1 MPYQIAVV
9 LFATLLLVIA
19 SCTAPSGT
27 LLKSDFHRNPFST
40 GWRMGGAWRNQ
51 PFAGNWLQPDDDRPG
66 HIVARAG
73 HWESPPAPNS
83 PFEYFR
89 LTFRSKA
96 QSKAYSAAFFYDPAR
111 EEPFD
116 ADCYDS
122 VLPSD
127 RWREQ
132 VRCFRGHP
140 LADRVRIRFQAID
153 APLAVAQVSL
163 QRISR
168 DAGAAWADEL
178 YATLPQLTWTPPAG
192 RWRLIPNAM
201 DRLRQG
207 RTLRVV
213 LLGDSIANDT
223 SHSLFDVWV
232 ERAYPGSRVEVVN
245 TVRGGTGC
253 SYYREAGRLRS
264 YVLRHRPHLVIIA
277 GISHGYQTAPIC
289 DVIRQLR
296 STSAAEVMV
305 ASGCICAASRM
316 KQNFIKYGLKS
327 GERTREESSRIAD
340 TWLDRLAELARDEGV
355 EYLDLRSAWESYIA
369 ASPRPQEWF
378 LRDPVHANIRGKLVV
393 GRMLL
398 RYFQP

>member
-1 MPYQIAVV
+1 MPHQIAA
-9 LFATLLLVIA
+9 LLCATLLLVIA
-19 SCTAPSGT
+19 SCTAPSGM
-27 LLKSDFHRNPFST
+27 LLKSDFRRNPFST
-40 GWRMGGAWRNQ
+40 GWRMGGAWHNQ
-51 PFAGNWLQPDDDRPG
+51 PFTGNWVRPDGEPA
-66 HIVARAG
+66 HIVATTG

-96 QSKAYSAAFFYDPAR
+96 QSKAYWAAFFYDRAR
-111 EEPFD
+111 GEPLD

-122 VLPSD
+122 VLPSQT
-127 RWREQ
+127 WQEH

-140 LADRVRIRFQAID
+140 LADAVRIRFQAID
-153 APLAVAQVSL
+153 APVAVDQVSL

-168 DAGAAWADEL
+168 DDAASWADEL
-178 YATLPQLTWTPPAG
+178 YAALPQVTWTPPPD
-192 RWRLIPNAM
+192 RWRLIPKAIE
-201 DRLRQG
+201 RLRQG
-207 RTLRVV
+207 RTLRLV

-245 TVRGGTGC
+245 AVRGGTGC
-253 SYYREAGRLRS
+253 AYYREEGRLRS

-277 GISHGYQTAPIC
+277 GISHAYQTAPIR

-296 STSAAEVMV
+296 ATSDAEVLV

-316 KQNFIKYGLKS
+316 KENFIKSGLKS
-327 GERTREESSRIAD
+327 GERTREESERIAD
-340 TWLDRLAELARDEGV
+340 TWLDRLAELAHEEGV

-369 ASPRPQEWF
+369 ASPRPHEWY
-378 LRDPVHANIRGKLVV
+378 LRDRVHANIRGKLVV